1 MLRFLSQSPAL
12 ATQWG
17 VGGCFLWAPVL
28 WETPETRVSLQ
39 LLSMVGRGEIRVCN
53 EERKTEIFFFKMHK
67 ASGLAVA
74 PGRARGGAGGPGSS
88 TLALPGESECA
99 TARTPYRTRQTA
111 TRGVTTAVRYAVQ
124 GSRLRTH
131 THTFA
136 AGRLLLACCRVM
148 PHTRHRRGIAGK
160 RRRKSHSK
168 VLCCSQ
174 PLGDQRHI
182 SRRDASIAQRLELD
196 RIARLLQVERVV
208 QSKPELPG
216 ERRHGTFNVADF
228 SQGEG

>member
-53 EERKTEIFFFKMHK
+53 EERKTERYSFSRCTRHQDQPWRRAVRAAAPAVRGPPHWLCP
-67 ASGLAVA
+67 AS
-74 PGRARGGAGGPGSS
+74 AREP
-88 TLALPGESECA
+88 
-99 TARTPYRTRQTA
+99 PYRTRQTA

-124 GSRLRTH
+124 GSRTH

-136 AGRLLLACCRVM
+136 AGRQLLACCRVM

-160 RRRKSHSK
+160 RRRKSHSIM
-168 VLCCSQ
+168 LL
-174 PLGDQRHI
+174 PAA
-182 SRRDASIAQRLELD
+182 RRPTPHFAA
-196 RIARLLQVERVV
+196 
-208 QSKPELPG
+208 
-216 ERRHGTFNVADF
+216 
-228 SQGEG
+228 

>member
-111 TRGVTTAVRYAVQ
+111 TRDEV
-124 GSRLRTH
+124 SRLPFVTPFKVRGFGHTRTRSRPGGCYWP
-131 THTFA
+131 A
-136 AGRLLLACCRVM
+136 AGSCR
-148 PHTRHRRGIAGK
+148 TRDTDAG
-160 RRRKSHSK
+160 
-168 VLCCSQ
+168 
-174 PLGDQRHI
+174 
-182 SRRDASIAQRLELD
+182 
-196 RIARLLQVERVV
+196 
-208 QSKPELPG
+208 
-216 ERRHGTFNVADF
+216 
-228 SQGEG
+228 